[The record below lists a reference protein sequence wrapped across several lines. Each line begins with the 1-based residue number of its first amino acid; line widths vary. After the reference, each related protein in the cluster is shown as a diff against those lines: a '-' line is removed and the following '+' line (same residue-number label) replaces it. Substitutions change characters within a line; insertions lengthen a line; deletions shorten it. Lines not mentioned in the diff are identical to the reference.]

1 MAIRDILV
9 HLDNSTA
16 SIARLDVAIA
26 YAKKHGA
33 CLRGLYL
40 ITHVY
45 YEPSSIG
52 EKSDHE
58 RAEQI
63 FTTKTTEAGITA
75 EWVFQECSTTGTSV
89 CGLLSTYAY
98 FTDLLIIGQA
108 NYSAPAINIPTDL
121 VERVILACGRPVLVI
136 PYYGNFSSAGD
147 RIMIAWKGG
156 RESTRSIT
164 DALPL
169 MQKARSVVI
178 VEVKKPQDDNDKTI
192 ESVKEFLQ
200 KHEIVAAV
208 DVINSESFPVGD
220 MLLNNIC
227 ENNIDLLI
235 MGAFALNRRSKHEL
249 SPVARHVLEHL
260 TAPVLMSH

>member
-75 EWVFQECSTTGTSV
+75 EWVCQECSTTGTSV

-108 NYSAPAINIPTDL
+108 N
-121 VERVILACGRPVLVI
+121 
-136 PYYGNFSSAGD
+136 
-147 RIMIAWKGG
+147 
-156 RESTRSIT
+156 
-164 DALPL
+164 
-169 MQKARSVVI
+169 
-178 VEVKKPQDDNDKTI
+178 
-192 ESVKEFLQ
+192 
-200 KHEIVAAV
+200 
-208 DVINSESFPVGD
+208 
-220 MLLNNIC
+220 
-227 ENNIDLLI
+227 
-235 MGAFALNRRSKHEL
+235 
-249 SPVARHVLEHL
+249 
-260 TAPVLMSH
+260 